1 MHGHKRTVWMFTI
14 VLAFLWALLVSIY
27 AVPSIRH
34 VAHKKN
40 LLDQPNHRT
49 IHEMLT
55 PRLGGIAIFAGFIS
69 SLTIFG
75 NIESG
80 VQQLIAGCF
89 IIFFV
94 GVKDDLVNVSVFKKF
109 FLQLLATSI
118 VVFMT
123 DIRISGFQGLF
134 GIYEIDPNLS
144 YPLTFIIMIGLT
156 NAINLIDGLDGLA
169 GSIVVTIALSF
180 GTYFFLSG
188 DMAFTF
194 VAFALAG
201 SVIGF
206 LRYNMFKASI
216 FMGDTGSLVCGFIIA
231 TMAIYFVESRVYTS
245 GPAIAI
251 GILIIPIFDTLRVFV
266 LRMFKGVSP
275 FHPDKNHIHHKL
287 LSYGMSQLSVVFI
300 LVSLNLLIISIV
312 SYFNELGNTYLFLGM
327 TMILLVLSIVLD
339 AFSSQS
345 VYES

>member
-1 MHGHKRTVWMFTI
+1 MFTI
-14 VLAFLWALLVSIY
+14 VLTFLWALLVSIY

-69 SLTIFG
+69 ALTIFG
-75 NIESG
+75 SIQSG

-123 DIRISGFQGLF
+123 DIRITSFQGLF
-134 GIYEIDPNLS
+134 GIYDIDPNLS

-169 GSIVVTIALSF
+169 GSIVVTIAGSF
-180 GTYFFLSG
+180 GIYFFLS
-188 DMAFTF
+188 DHLAFSF

-206 LRYNMFKASI
+206 LRYNMFRATI

-231 TMAIYFVESRVYTS
+231 TMSIYFVETMSFDS

-251 GILIIPIFDTLRVFV
+251 GILIIPIFDTLRVFI

-287 LSYGMSQLSVVFI
+287 LSYGLSQLTVVFI
-300 LVSLNLLIISIV
+300 LVILNLIIIAAV
-312 SYFNELGNTYLFLGM
+312 SYFSYLGNTYLFLGM

-339 AFSSQS
+339 AFSSFS
-345 VYES
+345 IYEKG

>member
-1 MHGHKRTVWMFTI
+1 MFTI

>member
-1 MHGHKRTVWMFTI
+1 MFTI

-339 AFSSQS
+339 AFSSQN